1 MLRYTQALCVEGGGV
16 RNVVKDL
23 DPDAVSINSELIIF
37 LERQLN
43 VQQ

>member
-1 MLRYTQALCVEGGGV
+1 MAGGGGV
-16 RNVVKDL
+16 VGNVVKDL

>member
-1 MLRYTQALCVEGGGV
+1 MVG
-16 RNVVKDL
+16 NVVKDL
-23 DPDAVSINSELIIF
+23 DLDAVSINSELIIF